1 MRAGDLFRLL
11 FVLYCAE
18 VGVLLLL
25 LPWGPAW
32 DRVALQLPSVD
43 LRSLALSSWS
53 RGAVTGFGSVHLV
66 WGIHDLSAWLHA
78 RLRPA
83 GRPRLP

>member
-25 LPWGPAW
+25 LPWGPSW
-32 DRVALQLPSVD
+32 DRVVLQLPSVD
-43 LRSLALSSWS
+43 LRALALSPWS
-53 RGAVTGFGSVHLV
+53 RGAVTGFGSIHLV
-66 WGIHDLSAWLHA
+66 WGIHDLTGWLQA

-83 GRPRLP
+83 GRSASS

>member
-25 LPWGPAW
+25 LPWGPSW
-32 DRVALQLPSVD
+32 ERVVLQLPSPE
-43 LRSLALSSWS
+43 LRNLALSSWS
-53 RGAVTGFGSVHLV
+53 RGAMTGFGSVHLV
-66 WGIHDLSAWLHA
+66 WGIHDLSGWLQE
-78 RLRPA
+78 RFRPA
-83 GRPRLP
+83 RRTG